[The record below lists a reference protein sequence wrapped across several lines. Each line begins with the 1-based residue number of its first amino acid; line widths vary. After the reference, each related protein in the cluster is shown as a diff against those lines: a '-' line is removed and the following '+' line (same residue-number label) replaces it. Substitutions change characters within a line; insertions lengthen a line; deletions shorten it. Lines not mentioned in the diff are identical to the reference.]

1 MVPGFNHNVRYKGEI
16 FHVQTEDSGV
26 ATPRIVT
33 LLYRGGVIIASK
45 KTNYADII
53 KIENLGAVIGE
64 LMKEQHKEMMRRLKS
79 GEFDQRVF
87 QPQPSV
93 TGSGTLKPAAPSAD
107 TVAGISPAHPASPKP
122 SSGKSD
128 FSFLFSTPVQQR
140 EGTAGL
146 QPADRDNT
154 AKKEVN
160 LDDAILSFF
169 VTNEK

>member
-26 ATPRIVT
+26 AAPHIVT
-33 LLYRGGVIIASK
+33 LLYRGGVILASK

-53 KIENLGAVIGE
+53 KIENLGAVIQE

-79 GEFDQRVF
+79 GEFDQRAF
-87 QPQPSV
+87 QATSSV
-93 TGSGTLKPAAPSAD
+93 SDSGTVKSAAPSTD
-107 TVAGISPAHPASPKP
+107 DVAGKSPAQPASPKP
-122 SSGKSD
+122 SSPKTD
-128 FSFLFSTPVQQR
+128 FSFLFSTPAQQR
-140 EGTAGL
+140 DGTARR
-146 QPADRDNT
+146 QPAGRGNT
-154 AKKEVN
+154 AKKEAI